1 MADQTREVGIKLTFD
16 GKQAEKSVGQMKTE
30 LTKANKVLE
39 EAKNNFGELSDE
51 VKQAEEQVKLL
62 NDELKET
69 GTTTDE
75 LGGKQTFVPLKKQL
89 KEAQLEL
96 QRMQEQ
102 FGEFS
107 DEAIQS
113 AKRVGQLKDQIDDT
127 KGLVDAFNPE
137 NKFRAFGGAIQ
148 GVAGGFTAL
157 QGGLA
162 LVGAES
168 EDTEKVLLK
177 VQSALALSQGIDSVL
192 ESVDAFKRLGAVL
205 GKLPVIQ
212 KLVTA
217 GQYLWNLAVS
227 ANPIGALVV
236 AITALIAGGVALV
249 RFFQNS
255 SKEAK
260 ANENAIK
267 NNIKAL
273 KEQSATIE
281 KNTTEFER
289 NQKQKLELAKAN
301 GQSTKQIRELELK
314 LIDEKIAFAQATRET
329 ARNTAEKNKNALATL
344 KSSGAS
350 DELIKK
356 QQQVTNDSIEQ
367 LNQQTAYLNKTN
379 EEKKD
384 LIVKQNVEIAQ
395 ERNKD
400 NDDAK
405 KKREEDNKNAQ
416 EKAKERR
423 EKAKQDEEQLVKE
436 LKAIQ
441 EESFL
446 NSIANETERAK
457 KKIDIDLK
465 NRIATIN
472 ATKGTEETKRKLI
485 AEEEA
490 KATKEKEKLD
500 KDKLDKQ
507 IAQEEKFQIELSN
520 AVAQNRINGEKDVRE
535 KERLAQ
541 EETFFQ
547 KRQAILNNET
557 TTSEQKKLL
566 IAQVLIEE
574 QRVKNELE
582 QKFAKEDADKKIKKL
597 EETAKDVTLEKET
610 RLQAIDEEQAI
621 LEQQYEK
628 KLITEEEYNKKL
640 KGLSSDRVNID
651 IAEKE
656 ARAKIAEEVGN
667 IATGLVN
674 LLKQSNEK
682 SKGLAIASLIVE
694 QASSI
699 AKIITNTQVAN
710 AKSLALLG
718 PASAPTIVRNN
729 IMAGISIAS
738 AVASVVKGIQQ
749 IKSASSSGS
758 GGGGGSAP
766 SMAGGSGGGGSVAPP
781 LPPQQVTTLLNQ
793 AQVNEIGSATA
804 RAYVVESDVTG
815 NQERIQRINRAS
827 RIS

>member
-69 GTTTDE
+69 GDTADE
-75 LGGKQTFVPLKKQL
+75 LGGKQTFVPMKKQL

-96 QRMQEQ
+96 QRMQQE

-113 AKRVGQLKDQIDDT
+113 AKRVAELKDQIDDT

-148 GVAGGFTAL
+148 GVVGGFTAL
-157 QGGLA
+157 TGALA
-162 LVGAES
+162 IVGAES
-168 EDTEKVLLK
+168 EDTEKVLAK
-177 VQSALALSQGIDSVL
+177 VQGALALSQGIDSVL
-192 ESVDAFKRLGAVL
+192 ESADAFKRLGAVL

-212 KLVTA
+212 KIVTA

-236 AITALIAGGVALV
+236 AITALIAGGIALV
-249 RFFQNS
+249 KFFQS
-255 SKEAK
+255 SSRESKKNEEAIK
-260 ANENAIK
+260 ANN
-267 NNIKAL
+267 KAL
-273 KEQSATIE
+273 KEQSATID

-301 GQSTKQIRELELK
+301 GQTTKQIRELELK

-356 QQQVTNDSIEQ
+356 QQEVTNNSIEE
-367 LNQQTAYLNKTN
+367 LNKQTAYLNKTN

-384 LIVKQNVEIAQ
+384 LINKQSVEVASEQ
-395 ERNKD
+395 TKA
-400 NDDAK
+400 NDDAQ
-405 KKREEDNKNAQ
+405 KKREDDNKDAQ
-416 EKAKERR
+416 DKAKERR
-423 EKAKQDEEQLVKE
+423 EKAKQDEKQLATE
-436 LKAIQ
+436 LKALQ
-441 EESFL
+441 DEAFL
-446 NSIANETERAK
+446 NSIKDETERAK
-457 KKIDIDLK
+457 KKIDMDLK
-465 NRIATIN
+465 ARIDSIN

-500 KDKLDKQ
+500 KDKLDKN

-566 IAQVLIEE
+566 IAQTLIEE

-582 QKFAKEDADKKIKKL
+582 DKFAKEDADKKIKKL
-597 EETAKDVTLEKET
+597 EETAKDTTLANET
-610 RLQAIDEEQAI
+610 RLKAIDDEQAL
-621 LEQQYEK
+621 LEQTFAN
-628 KLITEEEYNKKL
+628 KLISEEEFNKKL
-640 KGLSSDRVNID
+640 KQLSQDRINID

-656 ARAKIAEEVGN
+656 AKAQIVGQIGD
-667 IATGLVN
+667 IATNLVN

-694 QASSI
+694 QASAV
-699 AKIITNTQVAN
+699 AKIIANTQVAN
-710 AKSLALLG
+710 AKAIATSPLTGGQPFVTLN
-718 PASAPTIVRNN
+718 TIS
-729 IMAGISIAS
+729 AGISIAS

-749 IKSASSSGS
+749 IKSASPSGS
-758 GGGGGSAP
+758 GSGGGGSAP
-766 SMAGGSGGGGSVAPP
+766 SVSGGGSVAPP
-781 LPPQQVTTLLNQ
+781 LPPEQQTTLLNQ
-793 AQVNEIGSATA
+793 AQVNEIGSATS